1 MQEFSL
7 GRMAWVVWLV
17 VAIWAVQGVNLV
29 TGYALN
35 PVLGLAPRD
44 VSGLPGV
51 ALMPMLHGS
60 IDHAATN
67 TPPVLVLGGLVALSA
82 GRLALPATAAVVLG
96 GGALVWI
103 LGRDAVHVGASGLIF
118 GWLGFLLAR
127 GLVDR
132 RLVPMAVAAG
142 VALVY
147 GAMVWGV
154 LPSRPGVSWESHLA
168 GFVAGIAIAVSLR
181 PKRG

>member
-1 MQEFSL
+1 
-7 GRMAWVVWLV
+7 MAWVLWLV
-17 VAIWAVQGVNLV
+17 LAIWAVQAINLV

-44 VSGLPGV
+44 VTGLPGV

-60 IDHAATN
+60 LDHAATN
-67 TPPVLVLGGLVALSA
+67 TPPVLVLGGLVAVTA
-82 GRLALPATAAVVLG
+82 GRLALTATVAVVLG
-96 GGALVWI
+96 GGVLVWI

-132 RLVPMAVAAG
+132 RLVPMVVAAG

-168 GFVAGIAIAVSLR
+168 GFVAGICTAVLTR
-181 PKRG
+181 PRTA